1 MAAFCASSARLAL
14 PTLLR
19 NVYRS
24 EFASELHSSRLIS
37 LRRAP
42 HSHQRCNNGRGFASL
57 SRLLAS
63 QPGSHANSQPPS
75 QPAITESSSEQLDAA
90 EDGSVSGASEKD
102 AAVHRD
108 RRDPN
113 KPARKAKKTKF
124 SSSQAEP
131 DANSNKSSRDKKH
144 ERSDRTFP
152 DYKPKKKKEN
162 WQIQKDALKKKFK
175 DGWNPSK
182 KLSPDALEGI
192 RHLHAV
198 APDKFTTPVLAEQF
212 QVSPEAIRRILKS
225 KWRPSETEMEDR
237 RKRWEKRHD
246 RIWSHLSELG
256 LRPKT
261 KRTEALDDSNILYG
275 KGEEGNKPSE

>member
-1 MAAFCASSARLAL
+1 MVAFCASSARLAL

-24 EFASELHSSRLIS
+24 EFTSELHSSRLIS
-37 LRRAP
+37 LRRAS
-42 HSHQRCNNGRGFASL
+42 HSHQLCNNGRSFASV

-63 QPGSHANSQPPS
+63 QPGPHANSQQPS
-75 QPAITESSSEQLDAA
+75 QPAITESSSEQLDATVY
-90 EDGSVSGASEKD
+90 GSVSETPAKD
-102 AAVHRD
+102 TTIHRD

-131 DANSNKSSRDKKH
+131 DANSVKSSRDKKH
-144 ERSDRTFP
+144 VRSDRTSP
-152 DYKPKKKKEN
+152 DYKPKKKEH

-175 DGWNPSK
+175 EGWNPSK